1 MRSMGVEEELLLV
14 DAATGEPRS
23 VAAEVVATATAR
35 TERDGAPVA
44 EEGGSVD
51 HELQRQQVETDTPPE
66 RDLGALE
73 SDLRAWRERVRLS
86 ALESGARVLASGT
99 APVPGRVSRVRGPR
113 FDAMA
118 ERYRL
123 TLAEQLV
130 CACHVH
136 VGVDSDEEAVRV
148 LDGIGPWLPV
158 LLALSANSP
167 WWRGEDSGYDSYRA
181 QVMQRWP
188 TSGPTPHFGSA
199 AAYHRWVEDLVGTEV
214 ALDEGMVYSDA
225 RASAHH
231 PTVEVRVPDV
241 CLDVRDTV
249 LLAGL
254 SRALVDTAA
263 AAEPAGPAGGD
274 AGSGT
279 WNRDLTR
286 LATWQASRYG
296 LAGDLLDPVT
306 ARPRPAREVLDSL
319 LGHLDDALG
328 RTGDR
333 EQVHAGVA
341 DLLERGTGADRQ
353 RALFESAD
361 DPATVVAGL
370 ARITAGEG

>member
-1 MRSMGVEEELLLV
+1 MGVEEELLLV
-14 DAATGEPRS
+14 DAGTGVPRG

-35 TERDGAPVA
+35 TDRDGAPVS
-44 EEGGSVD
+44 EQGGSVD

-73 SDLRAWRERVRLS
+73 HDLRAWRDRARLS
-86 ALESGARVLASGT
+86 ALESNARLLASGT
-99 APVPGRVSRVRGPR
+99 APVPGPVSRVRRPR

-123 TLAEQLV
+123 TLSEQLV
-130 CACHVH
+130 CASHVH
-136 VGVDSDEEAVRV
+136 VEVESDDEAARV

-167 WWRGEDSGYDSYRA
+167 RWNGEDSGYESYRA

-199 AAYHRWVEDLVGTEV
+199 AAHRRWVDALVSTGV

-241 CLDVRDTV
+241 CLDVRDAV

-254 SRALVDTAA
+254 VRALVDTAA
-263 AAEPAGPAGGD
+263 DSASAGPVGPGEIWD
-274 AGSGT
+274 
-279 WNRDLTR
+279 RDLTR

-296 LAGDLLDPVT
+296 LRGDLLDPAT
-306 ARPRPAREVLDSL
+306 GRPVPAREVVDGL
-319 LGHLDDALG
+319 LEHVDEALG

-333 EQVHAGVA
+333 KQVHAGVA

-353 RALFESAD
+353 RALWESG
-361 DPATVVAGL
+361 DPATVVTQL
-370 ARITAGEG
+370 ARITAGED